1 MDTRLRPPAPA
12 LAGLIQSLLVTTLPA
27 GPYAKPASIHAIFL
41 LVLRG
46 SIRLDLP
53 DGPVPMPTLC
63 LCGGT
68 GTPRFAAA
76 APGTRVL
83 MAAVRPGGLRCL
95 LGMPNDTVCEG
106 LFALEELVPRAE
118 VAALAESL
126 AAAPDEDAQLAQ
138 FENFLVRRSR
148 SIAAPGPDLA
158 LPADWHARPMAAL
171 AEQHGIGVRQF
182 ERRFLASF
190 GQPWRK
196 VRQQLRCSSLI
207 TRLLDTPALAG
218 ARHSLDWA
226 GLAAEAGYADQA
238 HLSRDMRHFT
248 GYSPGEWQ
256 RRCAERDPALWPYLF
271 SRRQIVDFFG
281 GTGF

>member
-1 MDTRLRPPAPA
+1 
-12 LAGLIQSLLVTTLPA
+12 
-27 GPYAKPASIHAIFL
+27 
-41 LVLRG
+41 
-46 SIRLDLP
+46 
-53 DGPVPMPTLC
+53 
-63 LCGGT
+63 
-68 GTPRFAAA
+68 
-76 APGTRVL
+76 
-83 MAAVRPGGLRCL
+83 
-95 LGMPNDTVCEG
+95 MPNDTVCEG
-106 LFALEELVPRAE
+106 LFALEELAPRAE

-218 ARHSLDWA
+218 ARTPGCSSPVLYRRA
-226 GLAAEAGYADQA
+226 
-238 HLSRDMRHFT
+238 MRVVWVRPSSAT
-248 GYSPGEWQ
+248 
-256 RRCAERDPALWPYLF
+256 PAPAPANLN
-271 SRRQIVDFFG
+271 
-281 GTGF
+281 